1 MSLPLIIKA
10 AALGGAA
17 YVASRWLS
25 AQRRQQR
32 LRSPYASASAATHA
46 TDDESGWAAPAPIPR
61 ESHPGVNPVPPTV
74 AAGPTS

>member
-17 YVASRWLS
+17 YAASRWLS

-32 LRSPYASASAATHA
+32 SRSPYASASAATRA
-46 TDDESGWAAPAPIPR
+46 TDHDSEWPPRAPIPR
-61 ESHPGVNPVPPTV
+61 EDHSGENPLTPTV
-74 AAGPTS
+74 STGPTS

>member
-17 YVASRWLS
+17 YAASRWLS

-32 LRSPYASASAATHA
+32 LRSPYPSSPVATHA
-46 TDDESGWAAPAPIPR
+46 RDDESGWALQASIPR
-61 ESHPGVNPVPPTV
+61 ESYPGENPIPPTV
-74 AAGPTS
+74 SAGPTS

>member
-17 YVASRWLS
+17 YAASRWLS

-32 LRSPYASASAATHA
+32 LRSPYPSASTATHA
-46 TDDESGWAAPAPIPR
+46 RDDESEWTPRTSIPR
-61 ESHPGVNPVPPTV
+61 ESHPDENPVPTTL